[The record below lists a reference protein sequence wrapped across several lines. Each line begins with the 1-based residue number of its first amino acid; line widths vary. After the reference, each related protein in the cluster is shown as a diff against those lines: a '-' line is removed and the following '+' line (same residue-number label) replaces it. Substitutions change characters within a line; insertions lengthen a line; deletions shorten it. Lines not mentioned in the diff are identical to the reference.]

1 MFRQISGA
9 VLCTA
14 ATVASATTV
23 VGLEIGAISA
33 GFGVVLAF
41 VIAASLVVGFQ
52 WMGE

>member
-23 VGLEIGAISA
+23 IGLEIGAISA
-33 GFGVVLAF
+33 GFGVVLA
-41 VIAASLVVGFQ
+41 VIVAGALVIGFQ